1 MPRILSII
9 LIILKIKVHCGHTFC
24 TKCLVNFYRNNR
36 VRCPLCLKL
45 IKNLDT
51 IDRIPVNH
59 TIFTKMAEKLNK
71 KNRFCGEEEIN
82 IPAALMAQFEA
93 S

>member
-1 MPRILSII
+1 M
-9 LIILKIKVHCGHTFC
+9 KF
-24 TKCLVNFYRNNR
+24 FRNNK

-45 IKNLDT
+45 VKNIET

-59 TIFTKMAEKLNK
+59 TIFCKMAEKLNK

-82 IPAALMAQFEA
+82 VPAALMA
-93 S
+93 